1 MATVT
6 TDTVRDFKDLDLSF
20 IVHPVKKDINKHFGV
35 KAVIN
40 SIKNLVLTNHY
51 EKPFQPEIGS
61 NVRKLLFENLDPI
74 TAIALQREIYQV
86 IKNYEPRAI
95 SDNKDDIQ
103 VIVKPDY
110 DRNAFSVEI
119 YFRVINQTQ
128 PITVTFFLERIR

>member
-20 IVHPVKKDINKHFGV
+20 NIHPVKKDINKHVGV

-40 SIKNLVLTNHY
+40 SIKNLVLTNQY

-74 TAIALQREIYQV
+74 TASALQREIYQI

-95 SDNKDDIQ
+95 SNSKDDIQ
-103 VIVKPDY
+103 VIVIPDY
-110 DRNAFSVEI
+110 DKNAFSVD
-119 YFRVINQTQ
+119 INFKVVNQSL

>member
-20 IVHPVKKDINKHFGV
+20 NIHPVKKDINKHVGV

-61 NVRKLLFENLDPI
+61 NVRKLLFENIDEL
-74 TAIALQREIYQV
+74 TSIALQREISQV
-86 IKNYEPRAI
+86 IANYEPRAI
-95 SDNKDDIQ
+95 VSK
-103 VIVKPDY
+103 VYVFADY
-110 DRNAFSVEI
+110 ENNGFNVEVEFS
-119 YFRVINQTQ
+119 VINQSN
-128 PITVTFFLERIR
+128 PITITFFLERIR

>member
-20 IVHPVKKDINKHFGV
+20 NIHPVKKDINKHIGV

-61 NVRKLLFENLDPI
+61 NVRKLLFENIDEL
-74 TAIALQREIYQV
+74 TSIALQREIAQV
-86 IKNYEPRAI
+86 IANYEPRA
-95 SDNKDDIQ
+95 SVSK
-103 VIVKPDY
+103 VYVFADY
-110 DRNAFSVEI
+110 ENNGFNVEVEFS
-119 YFRVINQTQ
+119 VINQSN
-128 PITVTFFLERIR
+128 PITITFFLERIR

>member
-1 MATVT
+1 MATAT

-20 IVHPVKKDINKHFGV
+20 NIHPVKKDINKHVGV

-95 SDNKDDIQ
+95 SNNQDDIQ

-119 YFRVINQTQ
+119 YFRVINQSL
-128 PITVTFFLERIR
+128 PITVTFFLERTR

>member
-6 TDTVRDFKDLDLSF
+6 TDTVRDFRDLDLSF
-20 IVHPVKKDINKHFGV
+20 NIHPVKKDINKHVGV

-61 NVRKLLFENLDPI
+61 NVRKLLFEHLDPI

-95 SDNKDDIQ
+95 SNSEEDIQ

-110 DRNAFSVEI
+110 DKNAFSVEI
-119 YFRVINQTQ
+119 YFLCFDEK
-128 PITVTFFLERIR
+128 PF

>member
-20 IVHPVKKDINKHFGV
+20 IPHPVRKDINKHVGV

-86 IKNYEPRAI
+86 IKRENR
-95 SDNKDDIQ
+95 K
-103 VIVKPDY
+103 
-110 DRNAFSVEI
+110 
-119 YFRVINQTQ
+119 
-128 PITVTFFLERIR
+128 

>member
-6 TDTVRDFKDLDLSF
+6 TDVVRDFKDLDLSF
-20 IVHPVKKDINKHFGV
+20 NIHPVKKDINKHVGV

-61 NVRKLLFENLDPI
+61 NVRKLLFEHLDPI

-95 SDNKDDIQ
+95 SNSEEDIQ

-110 DRNAFSVEI
+110 DKNAFSVEI
-119 YFRVINQTQ
+119 YFKVINQSL

>member
-6 TDTVRDFKDLDLSF
+6 TDTVRDFRDLDLSF
-20 IVHPVKKDINKHFGV
+20 NIHPVKKDINKHVGV

-74 TAIALQREIYQV
+74 TAIAMQREIYQV

-128 PITVTFFLERIR
+128 PIIVTFFLERIR

>member
-1 MATVT
+1 MATAT

-20 IVHPVKKDINKHFGV
+20 NIHPVKKDINKHVGV

-74 TAIALQREIYQV
+74 TAIAMQREIYQV

-95 SDNKDDIQ
+95 SDNQDDIQ
-103 VIVKPDY
+103 VVVKPDY
-110 DRNAFSVEI
+110 DRNAFSVQI
-119 YFRVINQTQ
+119 YFKIVNQTQ

>member
-6 TDTVRDFKDLDLSF
+6 TDVVRDFKDLDLSF
-20 IVHPVKKDINKHFGV
+20 NIHPVKKDINKHVGV

-95 SDNKDDIQ
+95 SNNQDDIQ

>member
-20 IVHPVKKDINKHFGV
+20 NIHPVKKDINKHVGV

-61 NVRKLLFENLDPI
+61 NVRKLLFENLDSV
-74 TAIALQREIYQV
+74 TAIVMQREIYQV

-95 SDNKDDIQ
+95 SDNQDDIQ

-128 PITVTFFLERIR
+128 PITITFFLERIR

>member
-1 MATVT
+1 MATAT

-20 IVHPVKKDINKHFGV
+20 IPHPVKKDINKHVGV

-74 TAIALQREIYQV
+74 TAIAMQREIYQV

-128 PITVTFFLERIR
+128 PIIVTFFLERIR

>member
-6 TDTVRDFKDLDLSF
+6 TDVVRDFKDLDLSF
-20 IVHPVKKDINKHFGV
+20 NIHPVKKDINKHVGV

-95 SDNKDDIQ
+95 SDNRDDIQ

-110 DRNAFSVEI
+110 DRNAFSVD
-119 YFRVINQTQ
+119 INFKVVNQSN

>member
-20 IVHPVKKDINKHFGV
+20 IPHPVKKDINKHVGV

-61 NVRKLLFENLDPI
+61 NVRKLLFENIDEL
-74 TAIALQREIYQV
+74 TSIALQREISQV
-86 IKNYEPRAI
+86 IANYEPRA
-95 SDNKDDIQ
+95 SVSK
-103 VIVKPDY
+103 VYVFADY
-110 DRNAFSVEI
+110 DNNGFNVEVEFSI
-119 YFRVINQTQ
+119 INQPDQ
-128 PITVTFFLERIR
+128 ITITFFLERIR

>member
-6 TDTVRDFKDLDLSF
+6 TDTVRDFRDLDLSF
-20 IVHPVKKDINKHFGV
+20 IVHPVKKDINKHVGV

-61 NVRKLLFENLDPI
+61 NVRKLLFENLDSV
-74 TAIALQREIYQV
+74 TAIVMQREIYQV

-95 SDNKDDIQ
+95 SDNQDDIQ

-128 PITVTFFLERIR
+128 PITITFFLERIR

>member
-20 IVHPVKKDINKHFGV
+20 NIHPVKKDINKHVGV

-61 NVRKLLFENLDPI
+61 NVRKLLFENIDEL
-74 TAIALQREIYQV
+74 TSIALQREIAQV
-86 IKNYEPRAI
+86 IANYEPRA
-95 SDNKDDIQ
+95 SVSK
-103 VIVKPDY
+103 VYVFADY
-110 DRNAFSVEI
+110 DNNGFNVEVEFS
-119 YFRVINQTQ
+119 VINQSN
-128 PITVTFFLERIR
+128 PITITFFLERIR

>member
-6 TDTVRDFKDLDLSF
+6 TDIVRDFKDLDLNF
-20 IVHPVKKDINKHFGV
+20 NIHPVKKDINKHVGV

-61 NVRKLLFENLDPI
+61 NVRKLLFEHLDPI

-95 SDNKDDIQ
+95 SNSEEDIQ

-110 DRNAFSVEI
+110 DKNAFSVEV
-119 YFRVINQTQ
+119 YFKVINQSL
-128 PITVTFFLERIR
+128 PITITFFLERNR